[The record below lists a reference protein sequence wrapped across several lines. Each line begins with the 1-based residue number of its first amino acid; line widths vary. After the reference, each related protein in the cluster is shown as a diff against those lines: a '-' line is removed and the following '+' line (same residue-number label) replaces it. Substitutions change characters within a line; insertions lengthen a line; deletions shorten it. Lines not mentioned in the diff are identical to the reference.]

1 MNRYLTLFLFCLFFL
16 LPSYAQEVDER
27 FKASLEKSQLPAS
40 EKFLLQ
46 QKQAFEIKR
55 LKLEERARN
64 GNPEAYRELGDLLS
78 RPSRFS
84 DKSRALKYYQKAE
97 SLNVSDIDRRI
108 KKLTKLPN

>member
-1 MNRYLTLFLFCLFFL
+1 LLIFY

-55 LKLEERARN
+55 LKLEERA
-64 GNPEAYRELGDLLS
+64 
-78 RPSRFS
+78 
-84 DKSRALKYYQKAE
+84 
-97 SLNVSDIDRRI
+97 
-108 KKLTKLPN
+108 